1 MLSAFPACRTVLQ
14 DLRCGLRTLARSP
27 GLAVAAVLSLALGIG
42 VNSAMFGIVNALL
55 LRPIP
60 VVKEPD
66 RLLAVYQSPTTGPVF
81 LSSLSYADYADLR
94 NWNEVFS
101 VLATYSTPRPFS
113 HLWKRRFGSDP
124 GVVGRTIRLNGAQFT
139 ARLRRNKRKGL
150 SA

>member
-1 MLSAFPACRTVLQ
+1 MLQ

-27 GLAVAAVLSLALGIG
+27 GFAAAAVLSLALGIG
-42 VNSAMFGIVNALL
+42 VNSAMFSIVNALL

-113 HLWKRRFGSDP
+113 HLWKRGFGSDP

-139 ARLRRNKRKGL
+139 VRLRRNKRIWL
-150 SA
+150 ST